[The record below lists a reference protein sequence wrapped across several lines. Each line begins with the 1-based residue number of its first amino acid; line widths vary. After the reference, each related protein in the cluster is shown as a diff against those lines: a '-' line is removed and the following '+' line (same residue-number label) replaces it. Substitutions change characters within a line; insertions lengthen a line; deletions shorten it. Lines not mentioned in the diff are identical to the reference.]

1 MKRVIL
7 NLKKLL
13 FVAVP
18 SIGVLVSPQAWAS
31 PTLTTA
37 PSTCTGLDCGGS
49 TITGNYVY
57 EQNFSQGIPFSVQ
70 LFSSGNECLRVS
82 VTSQTIDTEL
92 ALVSPDNRFW
102 VNDDFNGLRPRIV
115 ANTTVK
121 GWYTLQVT
129 KYDGAGPGGQ
139 FTFKYGR
146 YPLSNPNC
154 SNPTPVTASAQR
166 QLPKPPP
173 EPVQLISP

>member
-1 MKRVIL
+1 MKRAIL

-13 FVAVP
+13 FIAVP
-18 SIGVLVSPQAWAS
+18 SIGLLVSPNQAWAGS
-31 PTLTTA
+31 TLFTS

-57 EQNFSQGIPFSVQ
+57 EQNFSQGIPFNVQ

-82 VTSQTIDTEL
+82 VTSQAIDTEL

-102 VNDDFNGLRPRIV
+102 VNDDFSGLRPRIV

-129 KYDGAGPGGQ
+129 KFDGGGPGGQ

-154 SNPTPVTASAQR
+154 SSPTTPTATVQPAQA
-166 QLPKPPP
+166 KPRV
-173 EPVQLISP
+173 ELVN